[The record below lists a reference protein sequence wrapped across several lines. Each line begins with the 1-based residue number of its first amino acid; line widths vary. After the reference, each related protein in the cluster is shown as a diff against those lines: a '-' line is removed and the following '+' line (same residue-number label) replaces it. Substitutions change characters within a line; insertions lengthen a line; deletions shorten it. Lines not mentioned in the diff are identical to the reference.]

1 MEHIYIYIYID
12 YWSVNKLLT
21 VCLQEEE
28 RLKHENE
35 EIANFVTHEVKKRQ
49 NKKDKGVVEEE
60 RKSVIK
66 RT

>member
-1 MEHIYIYIYID
+1 
-12 YWSVNKLLT
+12 

-35 EIANFVTHEVKKRQ
+35 EIGNFVTHEVKKRQ